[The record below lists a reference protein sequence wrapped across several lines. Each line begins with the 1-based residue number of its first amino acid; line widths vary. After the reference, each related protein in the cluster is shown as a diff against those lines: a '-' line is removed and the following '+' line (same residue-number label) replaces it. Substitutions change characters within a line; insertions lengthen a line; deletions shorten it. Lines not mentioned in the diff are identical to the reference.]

1 MQPTFDT
8 KSRSRNWA
16 TRVASKW
23 CHLGAFL
30 VTFNFHQGGGV
41 WFTLQASLKLF
52 ELAAAWCGK
61 ERVTGFVFTSEGRFT
76 KLVNHGDY
84 LQCVQLKSFLI
95 GLLLW
100 SLYQFHMS
108 DVDTNM
114 FASDDAF
121 GIAVSILVKHVFHS
135 SSMDWR
141 YWKMTSMFS
150 KYRVSLFNYHLI

>member
-8 KSRSRNWA
+8 KSRNRNWA

-30 VTFNFHQGGGV
+30 VTFI
-41 WFTLQASLKLF
+41 FTRVEVS
-52 ELAAAWCGK
+52 ELAAAWCRK

-76 KLVNHGDY
+76 KFVNHSDY

-95 GLLLW
+95 GLLSW